1 MTEEDLFD
9 TGVSKEEYQ
18 YLNKGEKLEEFQWNK
33 FFLGMYED
41 WIDKTDIHTPFAYLQ
56 KFLFPVHSYS
66 KRIEC
71 VRYLQEAA
79 IDLIDN
85 ELYSKE
91 WSDDLA
97 GYIRYNERLRDLKA
111 QKFTVTPGCYSK
123 VCWLDEVA
131 LLIEHIAPEEMLA
144 FVTQAKRVED
154 LLSIRRS
161 PKHVVTY
168 YSLIFRENSTAGI
181 GNMRLFNFCLEFVS
195 IEGHRAQ
202 LISTNKGLP
211 YTPLRPVSDEC
222 RTQCLEI
229 YIQERIKHIREEIM
243 EHDKTRPYKP
253 SDYECMKLMY
263 EQERNTVEAMV
274 LIHNDELTPAWI
286 KSKINAP
293 EILEESQ
300 RRCEIKVK
308 QLEEAYGAECCTV
321 KGEDD
326 IWGTIHD
333 KLDYL
338 VLLMQ
343 CYIRLL
349 EVKINNEASK
359 SSVVQADSKPT
370 KEDLENLFTFKYRD
384 SQSYKN
390 LLEYLL
396 GEKKKVG
403 KGADADWRRHALVLF
418 DHRSKIMTKKNRLNT
433 FKEWLDFFC
442 DLFGRPRVVY
452 MEPKKVRST
461 KKQSPIDI
469 YMPTI

>member
-1 MTEEDLFD
+1 MTEEEIFE
-9 TGVSKEEYQ
+9 TGVSKEDYQ
-18 YLNKGEKLEEFQWNK
+18 YLNKGEKLEDFQWEK
-33 FFLGMYED
+33 FFRGMYED
-41 WIDKTDIHTPFAYLQ
+41 WIEKTDIHAPFAYLQ
-56 KFLFPVHSYS
+56 KFLFPVRSYS

-71 VRYLQEAA
+71 VRYLQEIA
-79 IDLIDN
+79 IELIDN

-91 WSDDLA
+91 WNDDFA

-111 QKFTVTPGCYSK
+111 QKIFVTPGCYSR

-131 LLIEHIAPEEMLA
+131 LLIEHIAPQEMVA
-144 FVTQAKRVED
+144 FVTHAKQVED

-181 GNMRLFNFCLEFVS
+181 GNIRLFNFCLEFVS

-202 LISTNKGLP
+202 LISTNKGIP
-211 YTPLRPVSDEC
+211 YTPLRPISDEC

-263 EQERNTVEAMV
+263 EQDHTTVEAMV

-286 KSKINAP
+286 QSKINAP

-308 QLEEAYGAECCTV
+308 QLEEAYGAECCKV
-321 KGEDD
+321 KGDED
-326 IWGTIHD
+326 IWDTVHD

-349 EVKINNEASK
+349 EEKMKGKVHITSQDEKDPVKRAILIIYEQNLCGSPDWA
-359 SSVVQADSKPT
+359 VIARI
-370 KEDLENLFTFKYRD
+370 LEERNIRKKGD
-384 SQSYKN
+384 YKN
-390 LLEYLL
+390 HAKYINDTC
-396 GEKKKVG
+396 GEKVTS
-403 KGADADWRRHALVLF
+403 ANSISRSVLY
-418 DHRSKIMTKKNRLNT
+418 SKIGGIYPDWFIRSGCDSREMTNK
-433 FKEWLDFFC
+433 LDK
-442 DLFGRPRVVY
+442 Y
-452 MEPKKVRST
+452 IEIAKVF
-461 KKQSPIDI
+461 IAALDA
-469 YMPTI
+469 